1 MLELAASNWIVRI
14 LILSVI
20 FAIAVGLV
28 YIVWSWTAR
37 KRSSAGQ
44 LAKLGQEGSA
54 GYAGSVLEKERE
66 SRWAQIAKSIEESGV
81 KLTDTSD
88 DKLARRLKAA
98 GYRKASAVRVFTL
111 VRIVMTFALPGLYLL
126 SVAASPE
133 PPSVLQ
139 LYLFAAGAAVGGFYL
154 PSLFVQAKADRRK
167 TAIINGFPDAL
178 DLLLVCVEAGLG
190 LESAMERVGREL
202 ASAHPLVAELFSETT
217 LMMRAGASREE
228 AMRRM
233 GETASVDAIRSFAT
247 LMIQSDKL
255 GTSIASTLRVYATE
269 MREARRMRAEEKAYR
284 LPVLISIPLVTC
296 MLPTMIGVLI
306 LPAAI
311 RTVRELLPALTGG
324 G

>member
-1 MLELAASNWIVRI
+1 MLELASSNWIIRI
-14 LILSVI
+14 LLLSVI
-20 FAIAVGLV
+20 FALAVATV
-28 YIVWSWTAR
+28 YVVWNWGAR

-44 LAKLGQEGSA
+44 LARLGREGSS
-54 GYAGSVLEKERE
+54 GYSGSVLEKERE
-66 SRWAQIAKSIEESGV
+66 SRWAQIARSIEESGV

-88 DKLARRLKAA
+88 DKLARQLKAA
-98 GYRKASAVRVFTL
+98 GYRKDSAVRVYTL
-111 VRIVMTFALPGLYLL
+111 IRIVLTFALPGFYLL
-126 SVAASPE
+126 SVALSPE
-133 PPSVLQ
+133 PASVLQ
-139 LYLFAAGAAVGGFYL
+139 LYLFSAGGAVLGFFL

-324 G
+324 